1 MAERPMRMHA
11 LSPTVPIRAQHND
24 SAAAAPVLDQLAR
37 PLQQL
42 RISLTDRCNFRC
54 IYCMPKAVF
63 NAHYPF
69 LNSDALLRF
78 DEIVRISK
86 AFVALGV
93 TKIRLTGGEPLLRK
107 DIERLIE
114 QLAALRTAQGH
125 DIDLALT
132 TNGLLLRQKA
142 SALRNA
148 GLSRL
153 TVSLDALDN
162 ALFQR
167 MSDTDHHVG
176 EILEGIAAGEA
187 AGFSPIKI
195 NMVVQRNINESQIV
209 PMAQY
214 FKRAGHILRFIEFM
228 DVGNTN
234 GWRASKVVPSSD
246 ILAQLHQAMPI
257 EPVDQQAY
265 GEVAKRW
272 RYLDGEGKVG
282 AISSVTQ
289 AFCHDCTR
297 ARLSADGQFFKCLF
311 GQHGIDLRSLVRD
324 HTANED
330 DLRAT
335 IAGQWRVR
343 RDQYSVLRDQQ
354 TSPAQHAEM
363 SYLGG

>member
-1 MAERPMRMHA
+1 
-11 LSPTVPIRAQHND
+11 
-24 SAAAAPVLDQLAR
+24 
-37 PLQQL
+37 
-42 RISLTDRCNFRC
+42 
-54 IYCMPKAVF
+54 
-63 NAHYPF
+63 
-69 LNSDALLRF
+69 
-78 DEIVRISK
+78 
-86 AFVALGV
+86 
-93 TKIRLTGGEPLLRK
+93 TGGEPLLRK

-114 QLAALRTAQGH
+114 QLAMLKTSQGH
-125 DIDLALT
+125 DIDIALT
-132 TNGLLLRQKA
+132 TNGLLLKQKA
-142 SALRNA
+142 LALRNA

-162 ALFQR
+162 TLFQR
-167 MSDTDHHVG
+167 MSDTDHHVE

-195 NMVVQRNINESQIV
+195 NMVVQRSINESQIV

-214 FKRAGHILRFIEFM
+214 FKPSGHILRFIEFM

-257 EPVDQQAY
+257 EPINQPVY

-272 RYLDGEGKVG
+272 RYLDGQGEVG

-311 GQHGIDLRSLVRD
+311 GQHGIDLRCLVRD
-324 HTANED
+324 GNAND
-330 DLRAT
+330 NNLRAS
-335 IAGQWRVR
+335 IAAQWRLR
-343 RDQYSVLRDQQ
+343 HDQYSMLRDTQ